1 MAGGVALNSVANK
14 IMFDKTNFKNIFV
27 FPGCS
32 DAGVPLGLTL
42 WGAYNIRK
50 IKPKLKKL
58 KNAYT
63 GKNYTDDEAE
73 FYFKNLK

>member
-1 MAGGVALNSVANK
+1 MESVNSVANK
-14 IMFDKTNFKNIFV
+14 IMFDKTNFKNIFIS
-27 FPGCS
+27 GS

-50 IKPKLKKL
+50 IKPPKLKKL